1 MTPHS
6 LYELYMPFFSLSYF
20 GLLHVSLALGCVEMT
35 TEGEAQVAEAT
46 QAPCTPRRK
55 APLEDGEQKTHSA
68 GRSPLLFIPS
78 PARARVSP
86 TSPDEHRSSSH
97 IASSI
102 AKLSKLPQISR
113 LNANA
118 KEFVPA
124 VAAVPTQPPVISV
137 RKMSSKGCAI
147 VLLRDEHVIDLAARM
162 AVAVIDGVCVEVRR
176 HSRRSK
182 RDDAMEAGV
191 FVAWGHRVERRAT
204 VSEEALE
211 SYFNGLSQLKDPEAL
226 EFQPPFQESLLMFPL
241 SSTKSLKMSPPQ
253 VAEAERQV
261 LLDGPHSRPDLVQSL
276 WDAKSQLDELWNKPP
291 PPMARSV
298 MQRVARDQLFPHSGK
313 EKETSGVGLGRN
325 SAVS

>member
-1 MTPHS
+1 MLTRRS
-6 LYELYMPFFSLSYF
+6 
-20 GLLHVSLALGCVEMT
+20 GVKNKMT
-35 TEGEAQVAEAT
+35 TEGEAQAGQAT

-55 APLEDGEQKTHSA
+55 VPLEDGEQQTHSA

-86 TSPDEHRSSSH
+86 TSPPLDRSSSH

-124 VAAVPTQPPVISV
+124 PAVPSQPPVISV

-147 VLLRDEHVIDLAARM
+147 VLLRDEHVIDLATRM
-162 AVAVIDGVCVEVRR
+162 AVAVIDGVCVELRR

-182 RDDAMEAGV
+182 RDDALEAGV

-211 SYFNGLSQLKDPEAL
+211 SYFNGLSHLKDPEAL
-226 EFQPPFQESLLMFPL
+226 QFQPPFQESLLLFPL
-241 SSTKSLKMSPPQ
+241 SSLKSLKMSPPQ

-261 LLDGPHSRPDLVQSL
+261 LLDGPHGRPDLVQSL
-276 WDAKSQLDELWNKPP
+276 WDAKI
-291 PPMARSV
+291 
-298 MQRVARDQLFPHSGK
+298 
-313 EKETSGVGLGRN
+313 GR
-325 SAVS
+325 AHV